1 MKISTVFLSGRK
13 RYELGRV
20 VAMIRDSEKRFVK
33 MALVLFDV
41 ALIHLGYITAYWLL
55 KGSVAPLHDAQV
67 VTFMSAIAC
76 FVLYFFGFYTD
87 LKRKGFS
94 QIIYTNI
101 FSLGIVASLLT
112 LAGIYTPMMFLS
124 LEVVITGCFIHTIFL
139 IGSRFIIWRV
149 IKKIHGMKKV
159 MIFASDENSGVSL
172 ANKLLSHRKGW
183 FVVSGLVILNER
195 KRLEDFLEGV
205 DVFLIS
211 PSVDEKQRRELV
223 SLCIKHEKEAL
234 IVPQFFELFIH
245 GSTSQQVDDRLVLS
259 IPSIKTSRGK
269 RGVKRAFDLIV
280 SFSLLVA
287 ISPVMC
293 CLWILIPLTSK
304 GPALFKQERLGM
316 SGKPYQI
323 YKFRSMVRDA
333 EKNTGPV
340 LAVEYD
346 PRITTVGKLLRATRL
361 DELPQLY
368 NVLKGE
374 MSLIGP
380 RPERKYFCDQFQQ
393 EFTEYSYRMNVKPGI
408 TGLAQVM
415 AKYTT
420 TPEDKLR
427 FDLLYIRHYSFG
439 NDIKIL
445 LQTIRILFQREQAE
459 GLKVTAKQDEKKLL
473 QSIGNNQAAGL

>member
-1 MKISTVFLSGRK
+1 
-13 RYELGRV
+13 
-20 VAMIRDSEKRFVK
+20 MIRGSEKRITK

-55 KGSVAPLHDAQV
+55 KGSIAPLDDAQA
-67 VTFMSAIAC
+67 VTFMSVISC

-94 QIIYTNI
+94 QIVYTNI
-101 FSLGIVASLLT
+101 FSLVIVAFLFVLGG
-112 LAGIYTPMMFLS
+112 LYTPMMFLS
-124 LEVVITGCFIHTIFL
+124 LEVLITGCFIHTIFL
-139 IGSRFIIWRV
+139 IGSRFILWRI

-172 ANKLLSHRKGW
+172 ANKLLSHSKGW
-183 FVVSGLVILNER
+183 FVVGGLVLLNER
-195 KRLEDFLEGV
+195 KKLGDYLEGI
-205 DVFLIS
+205 DVVLIS
-211 PSVDEKQRRELV
+211 PSVNEKQRRELV
-223 SLCIKHEKEAL
+223 SLCVKHEKEAM
-234 IVPQFFELFIH
+234 IVPEFFELFVH
-245 GSTSQQVDDRLVLS
+245 GSIPQQVDDSLVLS
-259 IPSIKTSRGK
+259 IPPTKPSRGN

-280 SFSLLVA
+280 SFLILVA
-287 ISPVMC
+287 ISPFMC
-293 CLWILIPLTSK
+293 FLGILIPLTSK

-316 SGKPYQI
+316 NGEPYQI

-333 EKNTGPV
+333 EKNTGPM

-346 PRITTVGKLLRATRL
+346 PRITTVGKFLRTTRL

-380 RPERKYFCDQFQQ
+380 RPERKYFSEKFQQ
-393 EFTEYSYRMNVKPGI
+393 ELTEYSYRMNFKPGI

-415 AKYTT
+415 ARYTT

-459 GLKVTAKQDEKKLL
+459 GVKVTAQQDEKKLL
-473 QSIGNNQAAGL
+473 QSIVHNQAAGL